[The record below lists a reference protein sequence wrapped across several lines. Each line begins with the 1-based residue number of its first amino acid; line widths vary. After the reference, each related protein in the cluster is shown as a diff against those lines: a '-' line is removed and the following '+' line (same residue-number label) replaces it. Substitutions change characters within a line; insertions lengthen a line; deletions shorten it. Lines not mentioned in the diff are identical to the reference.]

1 MSITLG
7 ALQIGLN
14 SSMGTS
20 ETNLYTSDKR
30 IRAINRAV
38 ETILEQY
45 PIPQYLIDTTL
56 SFSSGLVSIP
66 TDCLRAV
73 KLFTS
78 SNGNVQEWKIVN
90 PDDFDNNIYQTAKI
104 YWDTSSSLEKIKIYP
119 ASSTSINFRYVQIPT
134 YMSASSDTVR
144 FYQRWSDVICEQA
157 AYFLFLDS
165 QNYTGAQAKK
175 QSAADL
181 MAKAWQV
188 ENARYQSP
196 YENTLES
203 VFEHKKSLL
212 GGRDYLYNNS
222 IALMGV
228 QDVTWVNQDT
238 DTVMIAGSG
247 YVTNSA
253 SRVTLTLPQTA
264 SFGDTVKV
272 QGFGDGGWK
281 VAQNAGQYIR
291 FGIQATTTGTGGYL
305 QSTNKNDS
313 LTLVCV
319 SENLGW
325 EVQAPVGAI
334 TYV

>member
-7 ALQIGLN
+7 SLQIGLN
-14 SSMGTS
+14 ASLGTS

-30 IRAINRAV
+30 VRAINRAV

-45 PIPQYLIDTTL
+45 VIPQYLIDTTL
-56 SFSSGLVSIP
+56 AFSNGLVAIP
-66 TDCLRAV
+66 TDCLRPV
-73 KLFTS
+73 KLFVA

-90 PDDFDNNIYQTAKI
+90 PDDFDNNIYQTAKV
-104 YWDTSSSLEKIKIYP
+104 YWDTTSSLEKIKIYP
-119 ASSTSINFRYVQIPT
+119 ANSTNISFRYIQIPT

-144 FYQRWSDVICEQA
+144 FYQRWADVICEQA

-165 QNYTGAQAKK
+165 QNYDGATAKK
-175 QSAADL
+175 QSAVDL
-181 MAKAWQV
+181 MAKAWQA

-196 YENTLES
+196 YENSLES
-203 VFEHKKSLL
+203 VYSHKKSLL
-212 GGRDYLYNNS
+212 GGRNYLYNNS
-222 IALMGV
+222 LSAMGI
-228 QDVTWVNQDT
+228 QDVNWINQDI

-247 YVTNSA
+247 YVTTSA

-264 SFGDTVKV
+264 SFGDTIKV
-272 QGFGDGGWK
+272 QGFGAGGWK
-281 VAQNAGQYIR
+281 IAQNAGQYIKWGNR
-291 FGIQATTTGTGGYL
+291 TTTTGISGYL
-305 QSTNKNDS
+305 QSTDQNDS
-313 LTLVCV
+313 CTLICV